1 MKIEKN
7 TIFAEWMGTTLIPFL
22 KRISCK
28 NRSWQFTL
36 RKHSKS
42 WEETRGCLNFHCGTT
57 FAAQWGDRKKKK
69 KGTPATGWEERKIS
83 WDYTSSEQRMRPVSN
98 PGREGAGKK
107 GTYMCV
113 LRRIAK
119 RIL

>member
-1 MKIEKN
+1 MPKFPLWN
-7 TIFAEWMGTTLIPFL
+7 
-22 KRISCK
+22 
-28 NRSWQFTL
+28 
-36 RKHSKS
+36 
-42 WEETRGCLNFHCGTT
+42 NFRCPVGR
-57 FAAQWGDRKKKK
+57 QEKKK